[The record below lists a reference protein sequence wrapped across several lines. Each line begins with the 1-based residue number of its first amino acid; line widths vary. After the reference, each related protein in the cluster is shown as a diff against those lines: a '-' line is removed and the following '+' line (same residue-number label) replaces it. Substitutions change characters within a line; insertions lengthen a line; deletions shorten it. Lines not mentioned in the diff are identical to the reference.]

1 MGSAARGRFLRS
13 VCRSSGWSEAAPCES
28 RPVRG
33 WRDRIEYR
41 PDPVGALVAWLSQDP
56 RDRVIDGRR

>member
-1 MGSAARGRFLRS
+1 MPPS
-13 VCRSSGWSEAAPCES
+13 VNGWSEAAPCES

-41 PDPVGALVAWLSQDP
+41 PDPVGALVAWLSHDP
-56 RDRVIDGRR
+56 RDRVIARRR